1 MSSNPLIQQ
10 VLEKYKP
17 IWGLDHASALLN
29 WDVET
34 YMPVDASKPRG
45 YALAQ
50 LALMKQERIVEA
62 ANLLLKAEELAGLSD
77 YEKGVLRVAK
87 RDVDYYT
94 KIPPKLLEDLE
105 RTSKEATVAWR
116 NARKKSEFT
125 LFEPWLEK
133 IVDLKK
139 QEAEK
144 LGYQGHPYNAL
155 LNKYEEEL
163 TVTDID
169 KAFSQLVPNLKRIL
183 NQVLEEG
190 SFLPNHPL
198 EQIRYDEETMRRVNA
213 EVLKILGM
221 PDKTFRMDVSTHP
234 FTTGIAIEDVRVTTR
249 YEGAD
254 FRETMFSLV
263 HECGHALY
271 ELQIDPAFEYTPLA
285 RITSLAVHESQSRFW
300 ENVVG
305 RSRAFV
311 KLLYPILKK
320 NLPFLSGYSEED
332 VYRYFNL
339 VRPSP
344 IRVAADELTY
354 NFHIVLRYEIEKKLL
369 GGDVAVSELPSF
381 WRDSMEQYVG
391 VRPKDDWEGVL
402 QDIHWSGGDL
412 GYFPTYALGNIIS
425 GMLLQRI
432 QKDMDLDSIV
442 AGGELNRVKTWL
454 KEHIH
459 RWGST
464 YSPKELQR
472 RQFGEPYNP
481 EPFVKYLEHKYR
493 NQRN

>member
-50 LALMKQERIVEA
+50 LALMKQEQIVETA
-62 ANLLLKAEELAGLSD
+62 DLLSKVAKLTGLND
-77 YEKGVLRVAK
+77 YESGVLRVAK
-87 RDVDYYT
+87 RDADYYT
-94 KIPPKLLEDLE
+94 KIPPRLLEELE

-116 NARKKSEFT
+116 NARKKSDFT
-125 LFEPWLEK
+125 LFKPWLEK

-139 QEAEK
+139 QEAAK

-163 TVTDID
+163 TVVDVD
-169 KAFSQLVPNLKRIL
+169 KVFSQLVPNLKRIL
-183 NQVLEEG
+183 NRVMVEG
-190 SFLPNHPL
+190 KFLQKHPL
-198 EQIRYDEETMRRVNA
+198 EQIVYDEEDMRRVNA

-249 YEGAD
+249 YEGTD

-285 RITSLAVHESQSRFW
+285 RVTSLAVHESQSRFW

-311 KLLYPILKK
+311 KLIYPILKK
-320 NLPFLSGYSEED
+320 NLPFVSGYSEAD
-332 VYRYFNL
+332 VYAYFNL

-354 NFHIVLRYEIEKKLL
+354 NFHIVLRYEIEKRLL
-369 GGDVAVSELPSF
+369 SGEVAVSELPSY
-381 WRDSMEQYVG
+381 WSDKMEEYVG
-391 VRPKDDWEGVL
+391 VRPENDGEGVL
-402 QDIHWSGGDL
+402 QDVHWSGGEL
-412 GYFPTYALGNIIS
+412 GYFPTYSLGNIIS
-425 GMLLQRI
+425 GMLLQQI
-432 QKDMDLDSIV
+432 KKDMDLDSVV
-442 AGGELNRVKTWL
+442 AGGELAAVKSWL

-459 RWGST
+459 QWGST
-464 YSPKELQR
+464 FSPKEMQKRL
-472 RQFGEPYNP
+472 FGEAYNP
-481 EPFVKYLEHKYR
+481 EPFIKYLEHKYLT
-493 NQRN
+493 

>member
-17 IWGLDHASALLN
+17 VWGLDHASALLN

-50 LALMKQERIVEA
+50 LALIKQERIVEA
-62 ANLLLKAEELAGLSD
+62 AGLLSKAEELAGLSD

-125 LFEPWLEK
+125 LFKPWLEK

-139 QEAEK
+139 QEAAK

-163 TVTDID
+163 TVADVD
-169 KAFSQLVPNLKRIL
+169 KAFSQLIPNLKRIL
-183 NQVLEEG
+183 SQVLAEG
-190 SFLPNHPL
+190 KFLPKHPL
-198 EQIRYDEETMRRVNA
+198 EQIRYDEEAMKLVNA

-249 YEGAD
+249 YDGAD

-285 RITSLAVHESQSRFW
+285 RVTSLAVHESQSRFW
-300 ENVVG
+300 ENVIG

-311 KLLYPILKK
+311 KLVYPILKK
-320 NLPFLSGYSEED
+320 NLPFVSGYSEED
-332 VYRYFNL
+332 VYEYFNL

-354 NFHIVLRYEIEKKLL
+354 NFHIVLRYETEKRLV

-381 WRDSMEQYVG
+381 WSDRMEEYVG
-391 VRPKDDWEGVL
+391 VRPKDDGEGVL

-412 GYFPTYALGNIIS
+412 GYFPTYSLGNIIS
-425 GMLLQRI
+425 GMLLQQI
-432 QKDMDLDSIV
+432 LKDMDLDSVV
-442 AGGELNRVKTWL
+442 ADGELSTVKTWL

-472 RQFGEPYNP
+472 KLFGDAYNP
-481 EPFVKYLEHKYR
+481 EPFIKYLEHKYLT
-493 NQRN
+493 

>member
-50 LALMKQERIVEA
+50 LALMKQARIVEMES
-62 ANLLLKAEELAGLSD
+62 LLRKAEEFSDLSE
-77 YEKGVLRVAK
+77 YENGILRVAK

-94 KIPPKLLEDLE
+94 KIPPTLLEDLE

-116 NARKKSEFT
+116 NARKKADFT
-125 LFEPWLEK
+125 LFKPWLEK

-139 QEAEK
+139 LEAER
-144 LGYQGHPYNAL
+144 LGYQEHPYNAL

-163 TVTDID
+163 TVSDVD
-169 KAFSQLVPNLKRIL
+169 NAFSLMIPNLKRIL
-183 NQVLEEG
+183 TRVLAEG
-190 SFLPNHPL
+190 KFLPKHPL
-198 EQIRYDEETMRRVNA
+198 EQIRYEEETMIRVNS
-213 EVLKILGM
+213 ELLKTLGM
-221 PDKTFRMDVSTHP
+221 SERTFRMDVSTHP
-234 FTTGIAIEDVRVTTR
+234 FTTGIAVEDVRVTTR

-263 HECGHALY
+263 HECGHAMY
-271 ELQIDPAFEYTPLA
+271 ELQIDPAFEYTPLG
-285 RITSLAVHESQSRFW
+285 RVTSLAVHESQSRFW
-300 ENVVG
+300 ENVIG
-305 RSRAFV
+305 RSRDFV
-311 KLLYPILKK
+311 KLVCPILRK
-320 NLPFLSGYSEED
+320 NLRFLSGYSEED

-354 NFHIVLRYEIEKKLL
+354 NFHIVLRYEIEKKLM
-369 GGDVAVSELPSF
+369 GGDITVSELPSF
-381 WRDSMEQYVG
+381 WGDDMEKYVG
-391 VRPKDDWEGVL
+391 VRPKDDAEGVL
-402 QDIHWSGGDL
+402 QDIHWSGGDF
-412 GYFPTYALGNIIS
+412 GYFPTYSLGNVIS
-425 GMLLQRI
+425 GMILRRI
-432 QKDMDLDSIV
+432 QKDVDLDRVV
-442 AGGELNRVKTWL
+442 ARGELSVVRTWL

-464 YSPKELQR
+464 YSPKQLQKNL
-472 RQFGEPYNP
+472 FGDSYNP
-481 EPFVKYLEHKYR
+481 EPFVKYLEHKYLT
-493 NQRN
+493 